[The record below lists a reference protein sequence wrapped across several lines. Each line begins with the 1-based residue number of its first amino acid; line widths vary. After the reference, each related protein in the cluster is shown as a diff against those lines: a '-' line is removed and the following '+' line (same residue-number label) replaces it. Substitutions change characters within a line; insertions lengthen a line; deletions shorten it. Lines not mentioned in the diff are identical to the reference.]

1 MLTIHSPTK
10 QPRLLILLAF
20 VCALCLGAQRI
31 TFAGDQIPFE
41 ASYNNEIEADFSGLP
56 LVAVTSTG
64 SALVSHLGNVTTHSI
79 SETVNLATGEGV
91 AVHEFVAA
99 NGDTIQISFHFLAIP
114 TSATSFS
121 IEGVWQII
129 GGAGRFAGASGEGS
143 YQGAAQFNSPTTAS
157 GEFELVGTISSVGS
171 AKR

>member
-1 MLTIHSPTK
+1 MHSPTK
-10 QPRLLILLAF
+10 HPRLFITLAF
-20 VCALCLGAQRI
+20 VWALCLGAQRLA
-31 TFAGDQIPFE
+31 FAGDQVPFE

-64 SALVSHLGNVTTHSI
+64 SALVSHLGNVTTHSV

-99 NGDTIQISFHFLAIP
+99 NGDTIQISFNFLAIP

-121 IEGVWQII
+121 IEGAFEII
-129 GGAGRFAGASGEGS
+129 GGTGRFSGASGKGS
-143 YQGAAQFNSPTTAS
+143 YSGAAQFNSPTTAS
-157 GEFELVGTISSVGS
+157 GQFELVGTISSVGS
-171 AKR
+171 TKK